1 MISIITDVINNGYS
15 VILILLG
22 FAYIYTVYI
31 FETVPDDELIEKV
44 KAFDLMR
51 NCLTQL

>member
-1 MISIITDVINNGYS
+1 MMSIITDVINKGYS

-22 FAYIYTVYI
+22 FAYI

-51 NCLTQL
+51 HCSTQL